1 MSKKSKILIETDGT
15 KFSDAL
21 TCVGNTWLR
30 MNLEKGDCV
39 YNLNIIV
46 SSRLDTDSYTTT
58 TLVGVSPKGI
68 DNIIAQLSEVRNRL
82 VKDIK

>member
-1 MSKKSKILIETDGT
+1 
-15 KFSDAL
+15 
-21 TCVGNTWLR
+21 

-46 SSRLDTDSYTTT
+46 SSRLDTDSYTTI